1 LELLDQY
8 KKTMQKSL
16 AEDMKAYAKKELK
29 EYNKEYKNLLEQ
41 KSSIIS
47 SSIESITDKRMSE
60 YYVIN
65 SLYLDKNLSQKKFN
79 ERDFNEIEPEEL
91 YEINKSYNENVGK
104 LTEYNIRK
112 LSIKNFF
119 RSSWDLSENAYYYF
133 GKPLSQ
139 ITYFQ
144 TNLASNATTFGN
156 IFKNYPGI
164 DSEDPDEIIE
174 FAQMRQ
180 QAEKKGGKNRN
191 FVGADSDKL
200 KRAGIQSADRS
211 NEFKNIK

>member
-1 LELLDQY
+1 MKNFSLLLLLLLSTSFLWGQVDIFLDKNGNAVKINPPEGYRLEGIEWGDG
-8 KKTMQKSL
+8 TFSDT
-16 AEDMKAYAKKELK
+16 EKE
-29 EYNKEYKNLLEQ
+29 
-41 KSSIIS
+41 
-47 SSIESITDKRMSE
+47 
-60 YYVIN
+60 
-65 SLYLDKNLSQKKFN
+65 KNLSQKKFN